1 MTTKYKF
8 SNRILSL
15 VLAIVIVIG
24 VTPITGLTVSAAA
37 ADDVWD
43 GTKASQAWE
52 SGGGTAADPY
62 VIMTAAQLAKLASNV
77 NSGTKYN
84 DVYFTLG
91 ANLDLNGSAKS
102 WTSIGTSSS
111 KYYFDGYFDGN
122 NKTISNISK
131 VSKNALFGYIGTNG
145 KLTNLNVSNVTITS
159 GSYAAG
165 IVYYN
170 KGTIENC
177 TISNSAITTTSYA
190 AGIVIDNYGTV
201 TGCTAS
207 NVSISSV
214 FIAAGLVAQNEGTI
228 ANCNVTSGTVTGS
241 NPGTTN
247 DSWVGGICGVSR
259 GGTISGCSNAA
270 TVSANA
276 GRYCAAAGIVA
287 GPNKNG
293 SNQSVQVTECANT
306 GNITSS
312 IYAGGISGRYN
323 ASVYV
328 KISHSFNTG
337 TISGSNAGGI
347 AAARPYNSSDKI
359 INCYNAGSVTGTSYA
374 GGIAGNGG
382 NGIVENTHN
391 YAKVVSDGV
400 AGYIVASDA
409 GSWPGK
415 NKLVNNHAIEGN
427 VEAPSIC
434 RYLDSKDVQ
443 NSTQAVTVGSTVEEF
458 KNGTIYELLQNAN
471 GSNQVW
477 GQTIGTDNYPVF
489 FNGTNLPVAHTHEF
503 TYAANNNI
511 ITETCVNGCE
521 HTETA
526 TLNAPTSEIVYDGT
540 SKESATVS
548 YSEGWQGGEL
558 AIVYENNKNA
568 GTATAKI
575 QKEGAIASVNFVIKA
590 AEPNEEIPSS
600 LVATYGDTLAD
611 VTLPSGWTWKDS
623 SLSVGDVGS
632 KTFKAVFT
640 PSDSNYKTLEVD
652 IPVLVEQATPSYS
665 TPTGITAV
673 YGTSLNQINLP
684 NGWSWR
690 APTAKVG
697 NVGEQQHSAY
707 YTSADSNYKQVEVL
721 LTVTVTKAPL
731 TVKAKDHTITYGDA
745 PANAGAEYEG
755 FVLGDDE
762 SVLNG
767 TLSFDYSYSLY
778 GDVGVYEI
786 TPKGLAADNYEITFA
801 KGNLTVEQKVL
812 KLEWSNTEVIY
823 NGQEQSPIVTPVN
836 TVNNDQISIE
846 VSSAINAGNYN
857 VVPSGIIG
865 AKAGN
870 YQLRIALRSF
880 KIKPK
885 EITVEWG
892 NSVFVYDGSEKFP
905 ELIFSGIIS
914 GDDVSAVTT
923 GSQVNA
929 SDSPYVANVTA
940 LSGDD
945 ASNYILTGTLTK
957 EFTIVKADRS
967 APDTITKTDETISK
981 KADGTISGI
990 TANMEYRKEG
1000 ESTYE
1005 AVNSSVLENLAAGKY
1020 YVRYQED
1027 SNHNPSADTE
1037 IIIAAGSKLRITVPK
1052 NTVGYTVTTTA
1063 DEVDYGGN
1071 VTITLTLHDG
1081 YSKTD
1086 AFKLLSNGSDRT
1098 QYLSNNG
1105 TTLDRVGMVEDIVIT
1120 VEGIADIT
1128 APTAEMD
1135 VKGNKWTTFFN
1146 NITFGIFFKES
1157 QDVTITA
1164 TDTGSGVNC
1173 VEYYLSTGEMSLEE
1187 LATLT
1192 EWVEYNGTFK
1202 INPNNRY
1209 VVYAKVTDNAGNM
1222 TYINSDGL
1230 VLDNVAPTLEGIENG
1245 KTYYGDLTVIKSEEQ
1260 FYDIESVTLDG
1271 EPLGFLEGTYGFIP
1285 ADNAEHTVVV
1295 KDRAGNTTTYIVTV
1309 MKNYTV
1315 TYKADGII
1323 VSTQTIGHGKDA
1335 TVPEIPEKEGYTQ
1348 TAPTWDKEGV
1358 NITTDTVI
1366 NAVYTINQYT
1376 VTIPSEQIGYT
1387 LETDVETIE
1396 HGGEV
1401 YISISTKEGYE
1412 KTDSFALKVNGEA
1425 VELTEYNNVVVV
1437 ATKDLVITVEGVE
1450 LKTYT
1455 ITFKDQNGI
1464 YKTFTYKHGESVVMP
1479 EVPTKEGYTVKWDT
1493 IIDKATGDV
1502 TVNAVYTEI
1511 PKDIESEKENKPSD
1525 TNSPQ
1530 TGDNSNIVLWIALL
1544 FISGGVLITLTV
1556 IDRKKKIQ
1564 DK

>member
-1 MTTKYKF
+1 MKTKF
-8 SNRILSL
+8 RLSNRIMSL
-15 VLAIVIVIG
+15 LLALVMVLG
-24 VTPITGLTVSAAA
+24 MMPITGFTVSAAA
-37 ADDVWD
+37 ADDVWN
-43 GTKASQAWE
+43 GSTASQAWE
-52 SGGGTAADPY
+52 SGSGTAADPY

-77 NSGTKYN
+77 NSGTQYN
-84 DVYFTLG
+84 GVHFKLG
-91 ANLDLNGSAKS
+91 ANLDLDGDTKS
-102 WTSIGTSSS
+102 WISIGTSSS

-145 KLTNLNVSNVTITS
+145 KLTNLTVSNVTITS

-165 IVYYN
+165 IVYHN

-177 TISNSAITTTSYA
+177 TISNATITTTSYA
-190 AGIVIDNYGTV
+190 AGLVIENYGTV

-207 NVSISSV
+207 NVSISSKY
-214 FIAAGLVAQNEGTI
+214 IAAGLMAQNEGTI
-228 ANCNVTSGTVTGS
+228 TNCKVTSGEVTGA
-241 NPGTTN
+241 NPGNTN
-247 DSWVGGICGVSR
+247 DSWVAGVCGVSR
-259 GGTISGCSNAA
+259 GGTISDCSNAA
-270 TVSANA
+270 SASANA

-287 GPNKNG
+287 GPKTAT
-293 SNQSVQVTECANT
+293 VQVTGCANT
-306 GNITSS
+306 GSITSS
-312 IYAGGISGRYN
+312 IYAGGISGYGER
-323 ASVYV
+323 SSYV
-328 KISHSFNTG
+328 SISNSYNTG
-337 TISGSNAGGI
+337 TISGSNVGGI
-347 AAARPYNSSDKI
+347 AAVRPYNSSDKI
-359 INCYNAGSVTGTSYA
+359 INCYNAGLVTGTSYA

-391 YAKVVSDGV
+391 YAKVVSNGV
-400 AGYIVASDA
+400 AGYIVSSDA

-427 VEAPSIC
+427 VEAPSVC

-443 NSTQAVTVGSTVEEF
+443 NSTQAVIVGSTVEEF

-471 GSNQVW
+471 GSIQVW

-489 FNGTNLPVAHTHEF
+489 FNGTNLPVDHTHEF
-503 TYAANNNI
+503 TYTANSNI
-511 ITETCVNGCE
+511 ITETCVNDCE

-526 TLNAPTSEIVYDGT
+526 TLNPPTSDVIYDG
-540 SKESATVS
+540 SVKECVTVG

-558 AIVYENNKNA
+558 TITYENNKNA

-575 QKEGAIASVNFVIKA
+575 QKESAIASVNFVIKE
-590 AEPNEEIPSS
+590 AEPNEETPTS

-611 VTLPSGWTWKDS
+611 VILPSGWSWRDS
-623 SLSVGDVGS
+623 SLTVGDVGS

-640 PSDSNYKTLEVD
+640 PSDSNYKTIEADV
-652 IPVLVEQATPSYS
+652 PVVVEPATPSYT
-665 TPTGITAV
+665 TPTGFTAT
-673 YGTSLNQINLP
+673 YGDSLFMIDLP
-684 NGWSWR
+684 DGWSWR

-697 NVGEQQHSAY
+697 NVGEHQHSAY
-707 YTSADSNYKQVEVL
+707 YTPADSNYKQVTVD

-745 PANAGAEYEG
+745 PVNAGVEYEG
-755 FVLGDDE
+755 FVSGDDE

-767 TLSFDYSYSLY
+767 SLTYDYSYMLY
-778 GDVGVYEI
+778 GDVGVYDI
-786 TPKGLAADNYEITFA
+786 TPKGLSADNYAITFL
-801 KGNLTVEQKVL
+801 KGNLTVEQKIL
-812 KLEWSNTEVIY
+812 ELEWSNTVLLY
-823 NGQEQSPIVTPVN
+823 NGEEQSPTATPVN
-836 TVNNDQISIE
+836 TVNNDRIFIE
-846 VSSAINAGNYN
+846 VSTAINAGEYN
-857 VVPSGIIG
+857 VFATGIIG
-865 AKAGN
+865 GKAGN
-870 YQLRIALRSF
+870 YKLMATSHSF
-880 KIKPK
+880 
-885 EITVEWG
+885 EIEHRAVSVGWG
-892 NSVFVYDGSEKFP
+892 NSVFVYDGTEKFP
-905 ELIFSGIIS
+905 ELILSGIIS
-914 GDDVSAVTT
+914 GDDVRAVTT
-923 GSQVNA
+923 GAQINA
-929 SDSPYVANVTA
+929 SDSPYVASITA
-940 LSGDD
+940 LSGED

-957 EFTIVKADRS
+957 EFTIVKADRA
-967 APDTITKTDETISK
+967 APATITKTDETISK
-981 KADGTISGI
+981 KADGTISGV

-1005 AVNSSVLENLAAGKY
+1005 AVNNSILENLAAGKY
-1020 YVRYQED
+1020 YVRYQGD
-1027 SNHNPSADTE
+1027 SNHNPSTDTE
-1037 IIIAAGSKLRITVPK
+1037 ITIAAGSKLRITVPK

>member
-15 VLAIVIVIG
+15 VLALIIMLG
-24 VTPITGLTVSAAA
+24 VTPITGFTVSAAA

-43 GTKASQAWE
+43 GSKASQAWE

-77 NSGTKYN
+77 NGGTVYN
-84 DVYFTLG
+84 GVYFKLG
-91 ANLDLNGSAKS
+91 ANLDLNGGAKS

-111 KYYFDGYFDGN
+111 KYYFDGHFDGN

-177 TISNSAITTTSYA
+177 TISNSTITTTSYA

-207 NVSISSV
+207 NVSISSKY
-214 FIAAGLVAQNEGTI
+214 IAAGLVAQNEGAIT
-228 ANCNVTSGTVTGS
+228 NCKVTSGELTGT
-241 NPGTTN
+241 NPGNTN
-247 DSWVGGICGVSR
+247 DSWVGGICGTSR

-270 TVSANA
+270 SASANA

-287 GPNKNG
+287 GPYKNG
-293 SNQSVQVTECANT
+293 DNQSVQVTECANT
-306 GNITSS
+306 GSIVST
-312 IYAGGISGRYN
+312 IYAGGISGYYQQS
-323 ASVYV
+323 AYV
-328 KISHSFNTG
+328 KISNSYNTG
-337 TISGSNAGGI
+337 TVKGSNAGGI
-347 AAARPYNSSDKI
+347 AAVRPYKSSEKI
-359 INCYNAGSVTGTSYA
+359 INCYNVGSVTGTSYA
-374 GGIAGNGG
+374 GGIAGDGG
-382 NGIVENTHN
+382 NGIIENTHN
-391 YAKVVSDGV
+391 YAKVVSGNV
-400 AGYIVASDA
+400 AGYIVVSDS
-409 GSWPGK
+409 GSWPGVG
-415 NKLVNNHAIEGN
+415 KLINNYAIDGNAEGS
-427 VEAPSIC
+427 SIC
-434 RYLDSKDVQ
+434 KYLDTSISYAD
-443 NSTQAVTVGSTVEEF
+443 AVTVGSTVEEF

-471 GSNQVW
+471 GTNQVW

-503 TYAANNNI
+503 TYAASNNI

-521 HTETA
+521 HSETA

-558 AIVYENNKNA
+558 AITYENNKNA

-575 QKEGAIASVNFVIKA
+575 QKEDAIASVNFVIKA

-611 VTLPSGWTWKDS
+611 VTLPSGWAWKDS

-640 PSDSNYKTLEVD
+640 PSDSNYKTIEVD
-652 IPVLVEQATPSYS
+652 VPVVVEQATPSY
-665 TPTGITAV
+665 TIPTGLTAT
-673 YGTSLNQINLP
+673 YGDCFFMIRLP

-690 APTAKVG
+690 APTALVG
-697 NVGEQQHSAY
+697 DVGVHQYSAY
-707 YTSADSNYKQVEVL
+707 YTPADSNYKQVEVI

-745 PANAGAEYEG
+745 PANAGVEYEG
-755 FVLGDDE
+755 FVSGDGE

-767 TLSFDYSYSLY
+767 TLSFDYGYSLY
-778 GDVGVYEI
+778 GDVGVYDI
-786 TPKGLAADNYEITFA
+786 TPKDLTADNYEITFA

-812 KLEWSNTEVIY
+812 NLEWSNTEVIY
-823 NGQEQSPIVTPVN
+823 NGQEQSPIATPVN
-836 TVNNDQISIE
+836 TVNNDQISVE
-846 VSSAINAGNYN
+846 VSSAINAGTYN
-857 VVPSGIIG
+857 VVPTAIIG
-865 AKAGN
+865 EKASN
-870 YQLRIALRSF
+870 YQLLSTSHGF
-880 KIKPK
+880 EIKARAVS
-885 EITVEWG
+885 ISWG
-892 NSVFVYDGSEKFP
+892 NNVFVYDGTEKFP
-905 ELIFSGIIS
+905 ELILSGIIS

-923 GSQVNA
+923 GAQVNA
-929 SDSPYVANVTA
+929 SDAPYVANITA

-957 EFTIVKADRS
+957 EFTIMKADRS

-990 TANMEYRKEG
+990 TADMEYRKEG
-1000 ESTYE
+1000 ESAYE
-1005 AVNSSVLENLAAGKY
+1005 AVNSSILENLAAGKY
-1020 YVRYQED
+1020 YVRYQGD
-1027 SNHNPSADTE
+1027 SNHNPSPDTE
-1037 IIIAAGSKLRITVPK
+1037 ITIAAGRKLKITVPQ
-1052 NTVGYTVTTTA
+1052 NTVGYTVTTTSN
-1063 DEVDYGGN
+1063 EVDYGGN
-1071 VTITLTLHDG
+1071 ATITLTVHDG

-1086 AFKLLSNGSDRT
+1086 AFKLFSNGIDST
-1098 QYLSNNG
+1098 QYLIYNG
-1105 TTLDRVGMVEDIVIT
+1105 TIFERAGLIVDIDIT
-1120 VEGIADIT
+1120 VEGIADVT
-1128 APTAEMD
+1128 APTAEID
-1135 VKGNKWTTFFN
+1135 IKGNKWTEFLSS
-1146 NITFGIFFKES
+1146 ITFGLFFKDT
-1157 QDVTITA
+1157 QDVTITVN
-1164 TDTGSGVNC
+1164 DLGSGVSRI
-1173 VEYYLSTGEMSLEE
+1173 EYYLANGEMSMDE
-1187 LATLT
+1187 LVALT
-1192 EWVEYNGTFK
+1192 EWEEYTGTFK

-1209 VVYAKVTDNAGNM
+1209 VVYAKISDNAGNI

-1271 EPLGFLEGTYGFIP
+1271 QPMGFAEGTYGLIP
-1285 ADNAEHTVVV
+1285 ADNAEHIVVV
-1295 KDRAGNTTTYIVTV
+1295 KDHVGNTTTYTVTV

-1315 TYKADGII
+1315 TYKADGVI
-1323 VSTQTIGHGKDA
+1323 VSTQTVGHGKDA
-1335 TVPEIPEKEGYTQ
+1335 TAPAIPEKEGYTKI
-1348 TAPTWDKEGV
+1348 APVWDMDGK
-1358 NITTDTVI
+1358 NITTDTEI
-1366 NAVYTINQYT
+1366 NAVYTANKYT
-1376 VTIPSEQIGYT
+1376 VTIPSEQVGYT

-1401 YISISTKEGYE
+1401 YISIVLKECYE
-1412 KTDSFALKVNGEA
+1412 KTDKFALKVNGET
-1425 VELTEYNNVVVV
+1425 VELTEYSNVIVT
-1437 ATKDLVITVEGVE
+1437 ATEDLVITVEGIE

-1455 ITFKDQNGI
+1455 ITFKDENGV
-1464 YKTFTYKHGESVVMP
+1464 YKTLTYKHGETVVMP
-1479 EVPTKEGYTVKWDT
+1479 DVPTKEGYTVKWDT
-1493 IIDKATGDV
+1493 TLDKATGDV

-1511 PKDIESEKENKPSD
+1511 PKDNESENGQENKPTD
-1525 TNSPQ
+1525 TTSPQ
-1530 TGDNSNIVLWIALL
+1530 TGDNSNMALWIALL
-1544 FISGGVLITLTV
+1544 FVSGGALITLTV
-1556 IDRKKKIQ
+1556 VERKRKVHSK
-1564 DK
+1564 